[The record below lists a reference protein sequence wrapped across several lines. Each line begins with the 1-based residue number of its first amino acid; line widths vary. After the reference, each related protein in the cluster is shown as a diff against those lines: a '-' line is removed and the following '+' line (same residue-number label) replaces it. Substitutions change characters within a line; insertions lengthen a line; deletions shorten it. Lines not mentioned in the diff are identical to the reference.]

1 MLTVT
6 FHNDGT
12 GNEDIGN
19 YDVTV
24 AVNDEII
31 WTGRVEGHNR
41 RYGWVALVD
50 QLVDEAVREKM
61 REDAYGRT
69 GASCPRE

>member
-12 GNEDIGN
+12 GNADIGN

-31 WTGRVEGHNR
+31 WTGRVEGHYR
-41 RYGWVALVD
+41 PYGWLELVD
-50 QLVDEAVREKM
+50 RMVSDVTAERMEQAG
-61 REDAYGRT
+61 YG
-69 GASCPRE
+69 

>member
-1 MLTVT
+1 MLTVS

-12 GNEDIGN
+12 GNEGIGN

-31 WTGRVEGHNR
+31 WTGRVEGHHR
-41 RYGWVALVD
+41 GYGWVELLDNLVGD
-50 QLVDEAVREKM
+50 IVAKQAEYD
-61 REDAYGRT
+61 
-69 GASCPRE
+69 

>member
-12 GNEDIGN
+12 GDEDIGN

-31 WTGRVEGHNR
+31 WTGRVEGHYR
-41 RYGWVALVD
+41 PWGWVDLLDRLV
-50 QLVDEAVREKM
+50 VEATEDKWEKAGY
-61 REDAYGRT
+61 D
-69 GASCPRE
+69 

>member
-24 AVNDEII
+24 AVNDTII
-31 WTGRVEGHNR
+31 WTGRVEGHYR
-41 RYGWVALVD
+41 PYGWVELVD
-50 QLVDEAVREKM
+50 RLAFDVTGGLMKEA
-61 REDAYGRT
+61 D
-69 GASCPRE
+69 CD